1 MLRLNRETKAF
12 AQLPQRKLSEAGI
25 LERHDHQAMIA
36 ASPEAF
42 FAELRE
48 ENIRFLAQEIR
59 PDDLVDDRIDLL
71 GADENGAAV
80 IIELKRGHHRMHL
93 LQALSYAGML
103 SKLDSARFIE
113 RVAQF
118 ADKSASEIEETL
130 DEFVEGLSAAINKS
144 QRIVLIAEDFDYSVL
159 ITAEWLYEKYNVD
172 VRCYRLRLSGDQ
184 AAEFLTCERVS
195 SGRIDQTSN
204 PGSRAANRGEIR
216 YKNWDEALAGVANKD
231 IVDFFKQELANGR
244 RGYLTRRVL
253 NWYQDGR
260 RRFWVVARKNYAVGG
275 QIGRFDGDV
284 EFWRSKL
291 GGADDDVGV
300 LGRHNN
306 RVRFRLRTAEQ
317 ISEFCDAIDGPLA
330 ARRFLSTA
338 IAGDEDE
345 SEADAEE

>member
-25 LERHDHQAMIA
+25 LERHDLQAMIA

-42 FAELRE
+42 FAELGE

-184 AAEFLTCERVS
+184 AAEFLTCERVYPPAEL
-195 SGRIDQTSN
+195 T
-204 PGSRAANRGEIR
+204 
-216 YKNWDEALAGVANKD
+216 
-231 IVDFFKQELANGR
+231 KQA
-244 RGYLTRRVL
+244 T
-253 NWYQDGR
+253 
-260 RRFWVVARKNYAVGG
+260 
-275 QIGRFDGDV
+275 
-284 EFWRSKL
+284 
-291 GGADDDVGV
+291 
-300 LGRHNN
+300 
-306 RVRFRLRTAEQ
+306 RVRELPTGVRYVTRIGMKHWQ
-317 ISEFCDAIDGPLA
+317 V
-330 ARRFLSTA
+330 
-338 IAGDEDE
+338 
-345 SEADAEE
+345 